1 MDQALLQAKAD
12 YGYGKAAG
20 FLGQGVS
27 VYRPSA
33 SQAAVAALDARYA
46 VARATAWFNP
56 DANLRLAKPAPATNA
71 VVYAAIDRTLV
82 QAGDYLLDTG
92 GNTWFVGSLQPL
104 MATPC
109 VRCNRVFTVTR
120 SVPATGADAYGGNAP
135 ADMTT
140 VLTAWPGFVTG
151 KPRGLSPEEKV
162 PGDTKL
168 NVVIISLPVTAGAQ
182 IVPNDVLVDDQ
193 ADPMRCTV
201 SLAVATDW
209 GWTVE
214 AYYAGA

>member
-12 YGYGKAAG
+12 YSYGKAAG

-46 VARATAWFNP
+46 VAQTMAWFNP
-56 DANLRLAKPAPATNA
+56 DANLRLAKPAPATSA
-71 VVYAAIDRTLV
+71 VVYAAIDRTLI
-82 QAGDYLLDTG
+82 QAGDYLVDAAAD
-92 GNTWFVGSLQPL
+92 TWFVGSLQPL
-104 MATPC
+104 MAIPC
-109 VRCNRVFTVTR
+109 VRCNRVFTLTR
-120 SVPATGADAYGGNAP
+120 SVPATGAEAYGGNAP

-140 VLTAWPGFVTG
+140 VLTAWPGFLTA
-151 KPRGLSPEEKV
+151 KPRGLSPEERV

-168 NVVIISLPVTAGAQ
+168 NVVIISLPVTTGAQ
-182 IVPNDVLVDDQ
+182 VVPNDVLVDDQ
-193 ADPMRCTV
+193 ADPMRYTV

-209 GWTVE
+209 GWTVQ